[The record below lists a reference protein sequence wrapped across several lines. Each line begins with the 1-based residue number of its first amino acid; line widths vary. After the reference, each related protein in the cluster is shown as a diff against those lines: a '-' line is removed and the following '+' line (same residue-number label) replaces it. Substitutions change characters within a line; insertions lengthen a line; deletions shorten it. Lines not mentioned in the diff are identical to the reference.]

1 MELEMVITQ
10 SDNGWILSYFGHDCL
25 DKKVV
30 TTRWARVEK
39 EINDYFGWYDIGGK
53 HSKKPFYD
61 EDNK

>member
-1 MELEMVITQ
+1 MKLTMAITQ
-10 SDNGWILSYFGHDCL
+10 GDNGWVMKYTGL
-25 DKKVV
+25 DGLEKEVV

-39 EINDYFGWYDIGGK
+39 EINDYFGWYDLSGK